1 MGWVRK
7 GRIFAPEEH
16 REWAGTHAQVPA
28 VLALPDRLRVY
39 YADRTSDNKS
49 FMTYLDVRRD
59 DPLQAIDYHR
69 SSLMPY
75 GAAGTF
81 DDDGMMPGFV
91 MHADGRV
98 LLYYNG
104 WNRGVSVPYR
114 NSMGLA
120 VSTDDGRTFARM
132 FEGPIMDRTAR
143 EPYTAVTPT
152 ILREDAL
159 WRMWYVSGL
168 RWVKIDEMLE
178 LVYVIKYASSAD
190 GITWDRPNHLCIP
203 QRHDLEAYA
212 HPTVV
217 YRGGRYHMWFSFR
230 DSRDFRDGAG
240 AYRIGYAVSDDGL
253 AWSRDDASGGLDV
266 SAEGFD
272 SRMTAYPYVIEV
284 DGTLRLFYN
293 GNGFGRGGI
302 GYAVWE
308 E

>member
-16 REWAGTHAQVPA
+16 REWAGSHAQVPA
-28 VLALPDRLRVY
+28 VLPLPDRLRVY
-39 YADRTSDNKS
+39 YADRTPANKS
-49 FMTYLDVRRD
+49 FMTFLDVHRD
-59 DPLQAIDYHR
+59 DPLRVIDYHR
-69 SSLMPY
+69 TPLMPY
-75 GAAGTF
+75 GAVGTF
-81 DDDGMMPGFV
+81 DDDGMMPGCV
-91 MHADGRV
+91 MRVDGRV

-104 WNRGVSVPYR
+104 WNQGVTVPYR

-120 VSTDDGRTFARM
+120 VSTDDGSTFERM
-132 FEGPIMDRTAR
+132 FEGPIMDRTAH

-152 ILREDAL
+152 ILREGAL

-168 RWVKIDEMLE
+168 RWVKIDRMLE

-190 GITWDRPNHLCIP
+190 GIVWDRPNHLCIP
-203 QRHDLEAYA
+203 QRHELEAYA

-217 YRGGRYHMWFSFR
+217 QRDGRYHMWFSFR

-253 AWSRDDASGGLDV
+253 TWTRDDAYGGLDV

-272 SRMTAYPYVIEV
+272 SKMTAYPYVIEV
-284 DGTLRLFYN
+284 DGALHLFYN